1 MIEMLRL
8 QLSMTLFVNILY
20 FSCLFALSSLLS
32 PLCSCLFYR
41 IAISVEPIM
50 RPSM

>member
-20 FSCLFALSSLLS
+20 FSCLSPLSS
-32 PLCSCLFYR
+32 FYR